1 MTTTL
6 TPQDRMELLQRFLRY
21 VRVDTQSDENST
33 TSPSTEKQKDL
44 SRMLAEELR
53 QLGCEDARTDDWGYV
68 YATVRANPPDLADI
82 VPTIGL
88 IAHVDTAFG
97 CSGTNV
103 QPQVIERFPGGDI
116 PLPGTEDQVIRVSEN
131 PNLARCIGHTLVH
144 TDGTTLLGADD
155 KAGVAEIMTAIDWMR
170 RHPEFKHGTIR
181 IAFTPDEEVGRG
193 TEHFDVAGFG
203 AKYAYTLDGGDLG
216 EIEDE
221 TFCADAAKVIIE
233 GADVHPGYAKG
244 KMINAVRMAASLID
258 RLPVAHLPETTDGRQ
273 SYLHPYDVK
282 GDVTR
287 AEIKLLVRAFTN
299 EELAER
305 AADLRAAA
313 AEVHAEFPGSKVTVE
328 IKEQYRN
335 MGFEIANHPLVM
347 ELPFEAARRLGIE
360 PIRKA
365 IRGGTDGAR
374 LTYMGL
380 PTPNLWAGGQNFHS
394 IKEWVSLEWM
404 AKSVEFT
411 LQLMGLWVEHSARQ
425 PRT

>member
-6 TPQDRMELLQRFLRY
+6 TPQDRMDLLQRFLSY
-21 VRVDTQSDENST
+21 VKVDTQSDENST

-53 QLGCEDARTDDWGYV
+53 ALGCEDARMDEWGYV
-68 YATVRANPPDLADI
+68 FATVTANPPDLAGV

-97 CSGTNV
+97 CSGANV
-103 QPQVIERFPGGDI
+103 QPQIVERYAGGDI
-116 PLPGTEDQVIRVSEN
+116 PLPGVPGEAIRVADN
-131 PNLARCIGHTLVH
+131 PNLPRCIGQTLIH

-155 KAGVAEIMTAIDWMR
+155 KAGIAEIVTAVDWMR

-181 IAFTPDEEVGRG
+181 IAFTTDEEIGRG
-193 TEHFDVAGFG
+193 TEHFDVAAFG
-203 AKYAYTLDGGDLG
+203 AKYAYTLDGSDLG

-221 TFCADAAKVIIE
+221 TFCADSAKVILE
-233 GADVHPGYAKG
+233 GADVHPGYAKD
-244 KMINAVRMAASLID
+244 KMISAVRMAAALVD
-258 RLPVAHLPETTDGRQ
+258 RLPKAHLPETTEGRQ
-273 SYLHPYDVK
+273 SYLHPYDIR

-287 AEIKLLVRAFTN
+287 VEVKVLLRAFTT

-313 AEVHAEFPGSKVTVE
+313 AEVRAAFPGGKVSVQV
-328 IKEQYRN
+328 KEQYRN
-335 MGFEIANHPLVM
+335 MGFEMANHPLVM
-347 ELPFEAARRLGIE
+347 DLAFEAARRIGIE

-374 LTYMGL
+374 LTFMGL

-394 IKEWVSLEWM
+394 TKEWVSLDWM

-411 LQLMGLWVEHSARQ
+411 LQLLGMWVEHSARQ
-425 PRT
+425 PSA

>member
-1 MTTTL
+1 MRTSL
-6 TPQDRMELLQRFLRY
+6 NPQDRMDLLERFLRY
-21 VRVDTQSDENST
+21 VKIDTQSDENST

-44 SRMLAEELR
+44 SRILAQELLE
-53 QLGCEDARTDDWGYV
+53 LGCEDAHMNEWGYV
-68 YATVRANPPDLADI
+68 FATVEANPPDLAEI

-97 CSGTNV
+97 ASGANV
-103 QPQVIERFPGGDI
+103 KPQIIERYSGGDI
-116 PLPGTEDQVIRVSEN
+116 PLPSAVDQIITVAEN
-131 PNLARCIGHTLVH
+131 PNLSKCIGHTLIH

-155 KAGVAEIMTAIDWMR
+155 KAGVAEIMTAVDWMR
-170 RHPEFKHGTIR
+170 RHPEFKHGRIR
-181 IAFTPDEEVGRG
+181 IAFTTDEEIGRG
-193 TEHFDVAGFG
+193 TQHFDVEAFG

-221 TFCADAAKVIIE
+221 TFCADAAKIIVE

-244 KMINAVRMAASLID
+244 KMINAVRVASRIID
-258 RLPVAHLPETTDGRQ
+258 KLPTTNLPETTEGRE

-282 GDVTR
+282 GDVSR
-287 AEIKLLVRAFTN
+287 VEIKCLIRAFTN

-305 AADLRAAA
+305 AADLRRAA
-313 AEVHAEFPGSKVTVE
+313 AEVHSEFPGSKVSVE
-328 IKEQYRN
+328 IQEQYRN
-335 MGFEIANHPLVM
+335 MGFEIANHPVVM
-347 ELPFEAARRLGIE
+347 DLAIEAAKRMGIE

-394 IKEWVSLEWM
+394 IKEWVSLDWM
-404 AKSVEFT
+404 VKSVEFT
-411 LQLMGLWVEHSARQ
+411 LQLLGLWVEHTARTA
-425 PRT
+425 R